1 MVTLYLSSLQGL
13 SKRISIH
20 QYVSFFISKMNYFT
34 HQLFNS
40 EELEI
45 LRKNLDK
52 EELFWEDG
60 KQTAGKYAARVKNN
74 LQLKRDSDASIKFS
88 SLITKK
94 ILSNE
99 LIKSFALPKKIHG
112 TIFSKSKSGMKYG
125 RHIDNAYMSS
135 GRADLSFTIFLSCK
149 DNYQGGELS
158 IEGFNSEEK
167 FKLNAGEIIIYP
179 STYLHSVEEV
189 FGGERLVFIGWIE
202 SYVKSIEEREYL
214 FDLDAAARSLLAK
227 YGRSE
232 EVDLIFKS
240 YSNLLRRLGS

>member
-1 MVTLYLSSLQGL
+1 
-13 SKRISIH
+13 
-20 QYVSFFISKMNYFT
+20 MNYLT
-34 HQLFNS
+34 HELLNS

-60 KQTAGKYAARVKNN
+60 KQTAGKHAAEVKNN
-74 LQLKRDSDASIKFS
+74 LQLKKDTNLSKKLSE
-88 SLITKK
+88 LIIKK
-94 ILSNE
+94 ILSDD

-112 TIFSKSKSGMKYG
+112 TMFSKSKSGMKYG
-125 RHIDNAYMSS
+125 SHIDNPFMSS
-135 GRADLSFTIFLSCK
+135 GRADLSFTIFLSSK
-149 DNYQGGELS
+149 ENYDGGALS
-158 IEGFNSEEK
+158 IESFNSDKK
-167 FKLNAGEIIIYP
+167 FKLEAGEIIIYP

-189 FGGERLVFIGWIE
+189 IAGERLVFIGWIE

-227 YGRSE
+227 YGRSD

>member
-1 MVTLYLSSLQGL
+1 
-13 SKRISIH
+13 
-20 QYVSFFISKMNYFT
+20 MNYLT
-34 HQLFNS
+34 HELLNS

-60 KQTAGKYAARVKNN
+60 KQTAGKHAAEVKNN
-74 LQLKRDSDASIKFS
+74 LQLKRNVNLSEKLSK
-88 SLITKK
+88 LIIKK
-94 ILSNE
+94 ILSND

-125 RHIDNAYMSS
+125 SHIDNPFMSS
-135 GRADLSFTIFLSCK
+135 GRADLSFTIFLSSK
-149 DNYQGGELS
+149 ENYDGGALS
-158 IEGFNSEEK
+158 IESFNSEKK
-167 FKLNAGEIIIYP
+167 FKLEAGEIIIYP

-189 FGGERLVFIGWIE
+189 ITGERLVFIGWIE

-227 YGRSE
+227 YGRSD

>member
-1 MVTLYLSSLQGL
+1 
-13 SKRISIH
+13 
-20 QYVSFFISKMNYFT
+20 MNYLT
-34 HQLFNS
+34 HPLLNS
-40 EELEI
+40 EELKI
-45 LRKNLDK
+45 LQKNLDK
-52 EELFWEDG
+52 TDSIWEDG
-60 KQTAGKYAARVKNN
+60 KQTAGKHAAKVKNN
-74 LQLKRDSDASIKFS
+74 LQLRRDSDLSKNFS
-88 SLITKK
+88 RLITKK
-94 ILSNE
+94 ILSNV
-99 LIKSFALPKKIHG
+99 LIKSFALPKSVHG
-112 TIFSKSKSGMKYG
+112 TIFSKSAKGMKYG

-149 DNYQGGELS
+149 DSYDGGSLL
-158 IEGFNSEEK
+158 IENLNSEEK

-189 FGGERLVFIGWIE
+189 INGERLVFIGWIE

-227 YGRSE
+227 YGRSN

>member
-1 MVTLYLSSLQGL
+1 MN
-13 SKRISIH
+13 
-20 QYVSFFISKMNYFT
+20 FIT
-34 HQLFNS
+34 HQLLNS

-45 LRKNLDK
+45 IIKNINK
-52 EELFWEDG
+52 ENCLWEDG
-60 KQTAGKYAARVKNN
+60 KQTAGKHAAEVKNN
-74 LQLKRDSDASIKFS
+74 LQLKRDSDLSRKFS
-88 SLITKK
+88 GLITKK
-94 ILSNE
+94 ILGNE
-99 LIKSFALPKKIHG
+99 LIKSFALPKKVHG

-135 GRADLSFTIFLSCK
+135 GRADLSFTIFLSSK
-149 DNYQGGELS
+149 DNYEGGSLS
-158 IEGFNSEEK
+158 IEYFNNEQK

-189 FGGERLVFIGWIE
+189 SNGERLVFLGWIE

-214 FDLDAAARSLLAK
+214 FDLDAAARSLLIK
-227 YGRSE
+227 YGRSN